1 MTFNEK
7 KSGLIILDNKKFKNI
22 NSIKNIPIITDYK
35 YLGYEINRNSNL
47 NTFLKRI
54 WKKIFTIIPKIK
66 FVTDKLSLHK
76 KWLILK
82 TLIISNFDYIGP
94 VIMLAKQKEVDKV
107 KATIRKAIRI
117 IFKLGPNVKNEIVEK
132 IVSPNRELIWGRR
145 LLMIKSNWSK
155 YGVELNSIDNNI
167 INNKMSYYNNE
178 NEFNLKNINDNI
190 IDILNMF
197 NRASCNKHENKFL
210 NTKHLLE
217 EHKIYID
224 YDYIIDLI
232 YNEENN
238 KIKELF

>member
-1 MTFNEK
+1 
-7 KSGLIILDNKKFKNI
+7 
-22 NSIKNIPIITDYK
+22 
-35 YLGYEINRNSNL
+35 
-47 NTFLKRI
+47 
-54 WKKIFTIIPKIK
+54 
-66 FVTDKLSLHK
+66 
-76 KWLILK
+76 
-82 TLIISNFDYIGP
+82 
-94 VIMLAKQKEVDKV
+94 
-107 KATIRKAIRI
+107 
-117 IFKLGPNVKNEIVEK
+117 
-132 IVSPNRELIWGRR
+132 
-145 LLMIKSNWSK
+145 MIKSNWSK

-167 INNKMSYYNNE
+167 IKNKMSYFNNE

-224 YDYIIDLI
+224 YNYITDLI